1 MASGEKRVEI
11 DSREYVDSIFVGVND
26 GEYEVILS
34 FNNGEKDSDF
44 RNFKRKN
51 IGGLNEAY
59 QKSTDKKIDFS
70 NVQAIILNVDV
81 YKDYQ
86 KFYEIVKMLNNE
98 AELSDNVYIYA
109 TKIIKYKII

>member
-1 MASGEKRVEI
+1 MEI

-44 RNFKRKN
+44 RNFKMKN

-59 QKSTDKKIDFS
+59 QK
-70 NVQAIILNVDV
+70 
-81 YKDYQ
+81 
-86 KFYEIVKMLNNE
+86 
-98 AELSDNVYIYA
+98 
-109 TKIIKYKII
+109 KYGQENRFLKCAGNYSEC